1 MCVDGRHWWLGLTD
15 EDINGQWM
23 WLDTNSTPE
32 YTGQFH
38 VTVIYFSKSIV
49 GYMEDYLIREVRK
62 LQ

>member
-32 YTGQFH
+32 YTGQFR
-38 VTVIYFSKSIV
+38 VTVIYFTKSIV